1 MTKMDTGHRER
12 LRKRFLSGEE
22 GSHTDEALLELL
34 LTYAIPQKDVQP
46 LAKGLISKLGSLKS
60 VLSADIETLSNF
72 DGIKVHSATLL
83 KLIDWIRLHR
93 SSGTATTGKSVHQQI
108 LQSTLFES
116 LERRSTEVSATKETR
131 SKPTKRVTSRR
142 GTGLFSKA
150 VLKEAIDLIPKLPD
164 IDSLDHV
171 REFLRKNLHFS
182 AQQTRKRYADYIVF
196 RMFPHGH
203 ADKALRQFARR
214 YPNRQEL
221 KDVCF
226 YRFCKAEPLMLE
238 IYENLFLPSV
248 GVGRLKRE
256 SLREYLHQR
265 FPSSKSI
272 KDSAKAIVDAL
283 VAGGITRADY
293 TTVSFSYRDI
303 LLPSFAFILHSE
315 FQEPGMYDIAKL
327 ESNRAIRAM
336 LWNPNRILSSLYELR
351 NQGIISK
358 ISEIDNIRQFTT
370 RWTLDD
376 LIAKLPDEKGRS

>member
-1 MTKMDTGHRER
+1 MAKIDTGHRER
-12 LRKRFLSGEE
+12 LRNRFLKREE
-22 GSHTDEALLELL
+22 GAHTDEALLELI
-34 LTYAIPQKDVQP
+34 LTYAIPQRDVQP
-46 LAKGLISKLGSLKS
+46 LAKELIAKLGGLKN
-60 VLSADIETLSNF
+60 VLSADIEILCNF
-72 DGIKVHSATLL
+72 DGIKVHSATLI
-83 KLIDWIRLHR
+83 KLIDWIRLHP
-93 SSGTATTGKSVHQQI
+93 SSGAPPAGRSFHQQP

-116 LERRSTEVSATKETR
+116 LERGLIETGHVKETQP
-131 SKPTKRVTSRR
+131 KPPQKAPSRR
-142 GTGLFSKA
+142 GTGLFSQA
-150 VLKEAIDLIPKLPD
+150 VVKEAIDLIPKLTN
-164 IDSLDHV
+164 IETLGQV

-182 AQQTRKRYADYIVF
+182 SQQTRNRYANYIIL

-203 ADKALRQFARR
+203 ADIALRQFARR

-226 YRFCKAEPLMLE
+226 YRFCKAEPLMFE
-238 IYENLFLPSV
+238 IYENLFLPSI

-327 ESNRAIRAM
+327 ESNLAIRAM

-370 RWTLDD
+370 RCTLDD
-376 LIAKLPDEKGRS
+376 LIAKLPGEKGRS

>member
-1 MTKMDTGHRER
+1 
-12 LRKRFLSGEE
+12 
-22 GSHTDEALLELL
+22 
-34 LTYAIPQKDVQP
+34 
-46 LAKGLISKLGSLKS
+46 
-60 VLSADIETLSNF
+60 
-72 DGIKVHSATLL
+72 
-83 KLIDWIRLHR
+83 
-93 SSGTATTGKSVHQQI
+93 
-108 LQSTLFES
+108 
-116 LERRSTEVSATKETR
+116 
-131 SKPTKRVTSRR
+131 
-142 GTGLFSKA
+142 
-150 VLKEAIDLIPKLPD
+150 
-164 IDSLDHV
+164 
-171 REFLRKNLHFS
+171 
-182 AQQTRKRYADYIVF
+182 
-196 RMFPHGH
+196 
-203 ADKALRQFARR
+203 
-214 YPNRQEL
+214 
-221 KDVCF
+221 
-226 YRFCKAEPLMLE
+226 MLE

-303 LLPSFAFILHSE
+303 LLPSFAFILYSE

-376 LIAKLPDEKGRS
+376 LIAKLPGEKGRS